1 MSKKI
6 KTLARVYSAIPS
18 ITVRGSGG
26 EYLCVVYAFMFYL
39 FTFNFFFVFDPL
51 PHPYGRVSFPPG
63 RVKTNGERLVDI
75 IIYTTLYHFEY
86 YKLL

>member
-1 MSKKI
+1 M
-6 KTLARVYSAIPS
+6 PS

-39 FTFNFFFVFDPL
+39 FTFSFFVSFSTPS
-51 PHPYGRVSFPPG
+51 PTHYGRVSFPPG

-75 IIYTTLYHFEY
+75 IIYIGTTLYNFEY